1 MAEVLD
7 ETMENFEDTQ
17 KGKFLTFSVG
27 REAYGIE
34 IKFVTEIIG
43 IQDITEVPELPNYV
57 NGIINLRG
65 KIIPVID
72 VRLRFKKQPKEYNDR
87 TCIVVIEIKDI
98 SIGLI
103 VDNVAEVINIDDN
116 NIVPP
121 PDIKTGFHNRYV
133 RGIGKVGN
141 GVKLLLDCDKL
152 LNEDEVE
159 AINNNVKE

>member
-57 NGIINLRG
+57 KGIINLRG

-72 VRLRFKKQPKEYNDR
+72 VRLRFKKQPKEYSDR